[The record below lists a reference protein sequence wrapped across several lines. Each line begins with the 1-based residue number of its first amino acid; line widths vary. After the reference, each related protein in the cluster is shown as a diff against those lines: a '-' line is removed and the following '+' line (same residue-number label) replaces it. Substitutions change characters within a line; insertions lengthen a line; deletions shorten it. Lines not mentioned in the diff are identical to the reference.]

1 MESLMERHSILPKNK
16 AIYLFLFILALSPLY
31 LSAHGGV
38 EKSVGNVT
46 VFLSQDPIS
55 PLVGEEVRMTFVFAN
70 KQDVLERH
78 PNLEVQLTL
87 TDTFFG
93 NASLDKIILE
103 KTLTTNANGGIEFSY
118 TFNKENFFDV
128 DMVFTDP
135 STGLEENIGFLVQPR
150 AEVNQ
155 LQSNDFWAGLM
166 LGIVAMLLLFK
177 FYIGKSGNA

>member
-1 MESLMERHSILPKNK
+1 MERHSILPKNK

-55 PLVGEEVRMTFVFAN
+55 PLAGEEVKMTFIFAN
-70 KQDVLERH
+70 KQNALERYSG
-78 PNLEVQLTL
+78 LEVNLTL
-87 TDTFFG
+87 IDTFFG
-93 NASLDKIILE
+93 NASLDKVILE
-103 KTLTTNANGGIEFSY
+103 RTLVTNSNGAIEFSY

-135 STGLEENIGFLVQPR
+135 STGLEENVGFLVQPR
-150 AEVNQ
+150 AKINQ
-155 LQSNDFWAGLM
+155 LQSNDFWAGLI
-166 LGIVAMLLLFK
+166 LGIIAMLFLFK
-177 FYIGKSGNA
+177 IYTGKSGNA